1 MGTLHNQPERD
12 HKLVASG
19 DLDDFLGSAVKLA
32 AKHKIAVSD
41 VIAAKQALESE
52 RRNDL
57 YVANGDVFDEQVS
70 GIGLILEGVTS
81 AVEGLQVKG

>member
-1 MGTLHNQPERD
+1 MGTIHNQPERD
-12 HKLVASG
+12 HQRVTAA

-41 VIAAKQALESE
+41 VLAAKQALEAE

-57 YVANGDVFDEQVS
+57 YVVNGDVIDEQMS
-70 GIGLILEGVTS
+70 GIGMILEGISS
-81 AVEGLQVKG
+81 AVEGLKVEG

>member
-12 HKLVASG
+12 HKRVASG

-81 AVEGLQVKG
+81 AVEGLQVKD